1 MHAPDGS
8 CRKPAGARAP
18 VKGGTGGHR
27 ARAPRPTAGVAA
39 ARPQP
44 GRRGPPSGAGRYA
57 AFPVACLVT
66 SGRWDARPPARV
78 RAMATAR
85 PMAARRALRGRRA
98 AEWAGRRQQLTAGRE
113 ALIAPYPRTP
123 AQPAPQGTDR
133 APLPP
138 AQSTAPRT
146 RSGHGGMG
154 GARPRARAGGR
165 GASPRQRQYRGRAV
179 YRSWGLPSPSPSR
192 RSAPLEPNRVGF
204 VLVVPAGGTSG
215 LSGLF
220 VGLVTGYIV
229 HQCVK
234 REDLRIEISSK
245 DGKEVIR

>member
-1 MHAPDGS
+1 MGGSRWRPGGAGREARLKATPNSNRREVRLHAIALDGG

-18 VKGGTGGHR
+18 VTGGTGGHR
-27 ARAPRPTAGVAA
+27 ARYQRPTAGVAA
-39 ARPQP
+39 ARPQANPDVGGGACPPAGIGAPPWRGAPQP

-57 AFPVACLVT
+57 AFPVARLVT
-66 SGRWDARPPARV
+66 SGRWDARPPARA

-165 GASPRQRQYRGRAV
+165 GAGPRQRHFRGWAV
-179 YRSWGLPSPSPSR
+179 YRCWGFSSPSPSL
-192 RSAPLEPNRVGF
+192 PIGV
-204 VLVVPAGGTSG
+204 
-215 LSGLF
+215 
-220 VGLVTGYIV
+220 
-229 HQCVK
+229 
-234 REDLRIEISSK
+234 
-245 DGKEVIR
+245 

>member
-1 MHAPDGS
+1 MG
-8 CRKPAGARAP
+8 GAR
-18 VKGGTGGHR
+18 R
-27 ARAPRPTAGVAA
+27 SRDAA
-39 ARPQP
+39 
-44 GRRGPPSGAGRYA
+44 GRRAGRADTPPS
-57 AFPVACLVT
+57 PVAYLVT
-66 SGRWDARPPARV
+66 SGRWDARPPARA

-98 AEWAGRRQQLTAGRE
+98 AEWAGRRQRLTAGRE

-165 GASPRQRQYRGRAV
+165 GASPRQRHFRGWAV
-179 YRSWGLPSPSPSR
+179 YRCWGLLPPPPSLR
-192 RSAPLEPNRVGF
+192 
-204 VLVVPAGGTSG
+204 SG
-215 LSGLF
+215 LDLSGPSILSP
-220 VGLVTGYIV
+220 LLS
-229 HQCVK
+229 
-234 REDLRIEISSK
+234 ESPK
-245 DGKEVIR
+245 DQ